1 MSPHLMSYAVTI
13 PLVLLMLWRRVGR
26 QFGRQPIRR
35 KRMIARVAIFAM
47 IACALLM
54 TGLYDTR
61 LAEGLVAGIVPGVGL
76 GLLGLR
82 LTRFEADPVRGDCY
96 VPNPWVG
103 AVLVALLL
111 GRLMWRFLVLWPQMQ
126 QAGSLA
132 AMPGTSMTMGY
143 HSSPLTL
150 LVFGLLIGYYIAYYA
165 GLLIHHR
172 RFQRASALKA
182 KEEASFSR

>member
-1 MSPHLMSYAVTI
+1 MSPHLMSYAIMV

-35 KRMIARVAIFAM
+35 KRMIVRVAIFAV
-47 IACALLM
+47 IGGALLLS
-54 TGLYDTR
+54 GLHDVR
-61 LAEGLVAGIVPGVGL
+61 LAEGLAGGIVLGVGL
-76 GLLGLR
+76 GLLGLH
-82 LTRFEADPVRGDCY
+82 LTRFETDPVRGDCY
-96 VPNPWVG
+96 VPNPWIG

-111 GRLMWRFLVLWPQMQ
+111 GRLAWRFLVLWPQMQ
-126 QAGSLA
+126 HAGSSA
-132 AMPGTSMTMGY
+132 VAQTPGTTMAMGY

-172 RFQRASALKA
+172 RFQRA
-182 KEEASFSR
+182 EAR